1 MWRVARR
8 VALVAALALIGACGG
23 GGSADGAPTFDPP
36 ADDVVLRVVVSDALA
51 ADWTLAALE
60 ESVSFTDV
68 DIDGDTQSGPRL
80 LDVLAASGVEDWQTA
95 EVIGLGE
102 GRTFEVG
109 LDIAAADVDE
119 TWVLDV
125 TNRGTLKLAAEGLA
139 RDQWVRDVGE
149 IRIP

>member
-1 MWRVARR
+1 MSRVSRR
-8 VALVAALALIGACGG
+8 VALVVAMALIGACG
-23 GGSADGAPTFDPP
+23 STADDAPRLDPP
-36 ADDVVLRVVVSDALA
+36 ADDVVLRVIVGDEVA

-60 ESVSFTDV
+60 ESVSFAEME
-68 DIDGDTQSGPRL
+68 IDGDTQSGPRL

-109 LDIAAADVDE
+109 LDIAAADTDE
-119 TWVLDV
+119 NWILDV
-125 TNRGTLKLAAEGLA
+125 TNKGTLKLAAEALA